1 MRLVFIF
8 NKLKR
13 KPITLTILIMP
24 NHDTGVHT
32 ILISMGIISDTHYT
46 DEDMANDKKRNVNR
60 PKYGTK

>member
-1 MRLVFIF
+1 
-8 NKLKR
+8 
-13 KPITLTILIMP
+13 MP
-24 NHDTGVHT
+24 NHDNGVHT